1 VSRRRGARRIRAPLA
16 PSARKVGLEPG
27 ALLYT
32 GIERDHEVKAHVT
45 VFDAEGFD
53 ERLDAPLSVALA
65 AVQATAA
72 QPPGRV
78 TWVDVGGVH
87 DLDALRALG
96 SAIGLHSLTLE
107 DLAHVGQR
115 PKAEPFEGYLYVA
128 ARALSVA
135 PAVAGVAPALRD
147 EQVSVVVRGALI
159 VTFQERPSDRFEPV
173 RERVRRGVGRLRSGG
188 AGYLLYAL
196 LDGVVDQ
203 GFVALEALSSELER
217 LEDQVLDAATPK
229 VLEQLVG
236 LTRELAHL
244 RRVAAPTRELL
255 ATLRRDPPVELDASV
270 LIHLRDVYDHAVQV
284 LEATDVLREIAGGLQ
299 ATYAASVAHRTHE
312 VVRVLAVWVGV
323 FLPLLFIVGVYGMNF
338 WNMPEVG
345 WRWGYPAVWAAMI
358 LVAAGTLLWMRRRR
372 LF

>member
-173 RERVRRGVGRLRSGG
+173 RERVRRGVGRMRSGG

-244 RRVAAPTRELL
+244 RRG
-255 ATLRRDPPVELDASV
+255 
-270 LIHLRDVYDHAVQV
+270 AV
-284 LEATDVLREIAGGLQ
+284 
-299 ATYAASVAHRTHE
+299 
-312 VVRVLAVWVGV
+312 
-323 FLPLLFIVGVYGMNF
+323 
-338 WNMPEVG
+338 
-345 WRWGYPAVWAAMI
+345 
-358 LVAAGTLLWMRRRR
+358 
-372 LF
+372 